1 MKALLARL
9 VAVALLL
16 AVPAQAGEPAP
27 ADGPGA
33 VFVAGFD
40 DLPLMAPLR
49 ETAGAGIIFD
59 TPQGRIVERYASGAT
74 DAAAVGRFYRD
85 SLAALGWQAAGPL
98 VFEREGERLTITIY
112 PPDSAQRL
120 TVRFSLAPS

>member
-9 VAVALLL
+9 VAVAVLLG
-16 AVPAQAGEPAP
+16 APAQAGEAI
-27 ADGPGA
+27 
-33 VFVAGFD
+33 FVAGFD

-49 ETAGAGIIFD
+49 EMAGAGIIFD

>member
-1 MKALLARL
+1 MKALLAGL
-9 VAVALLL
+9 VAVVVLL
-16 AVPAQAGEPAP
+16 AAPAVADEPA
-27 ADGPGA
+27 
-33 VFVAGFD
+33 FVAGFD

-49 ETAGAGIIFD
+49 EMAGAGIIFD

-74 DAAAVGRFYRD
+74 EAATVGRFYRD
-85 SLAALGWQAAGPL
+85 TLAALGWRASGPL

-112 PPDSAQRL
+112 PPDSAQEL